1 MKSLLYFSYAL
12 PLIKG
17 FFFCG
22 IYLSILTLILVSIP
36 CWFLYNGFIEYVLM
50 LAIFLISIGEMLPC
64 KVVLEF
70 LGLLRWFFLVPR
82 SHANYPLSIYC
93 LLASGPVLFFF
104 FLIGLTVGFVGF
116 SSPILVPLD
125 LQGIPFRS
133 FHFLF
138 HMNRL
143 DSLSVSL
150 CSEYCS

>member
-22 IYLSILTLILVSIP
+22 IYLFILTLILVSIP

-50 LAIFLISIGEMLPC
+50 LAIFLISIGEMLPLQGHLGIPGALTL
-64 KVVLEF
+64 VL
-70 LGLLRWFFLVPR
+70 LGSQKPCQLSIIHLL
-82 SHANYPLSIYC
+82 PLSFRSI
-93 LLASGPVLFFF
+93 PFF
-104 FLIGLTVGFVGF
+104 FLIGLTVRFVGF

-125 LQGIPFRS
+125 LQGIPVRS
-133 FHFLF
+133 FFHFLF
-138 HMNRL
+138 HIHRL

-150 CSEYCS
+150 YSECCS